1 VRVSLVA
8 AVANGGVIGRDG
20 GIPWHLSNDLARF
33 RELTTGHAVVM
44 GRRTWD
50 SLPDRF
56 RPLPDRRNVVVTRD
70 PGWHAE
76 GAERAG
82 SVEEALAL
90 LADAPRVFVIGGAEI
105 YAASLPL
112 ADELVLTEVDL
123 EVEGDTVFP
132 PFDRAAL
139 VETAR
144 EAHVSE
150 SGIRFAFVTYER
162 RGTPRRVDRAGV
174 EQAAWPLVTDDP
186 HTSRD
191 ALDAHLP
198 DLRALPSDQ
207 GTLALIV
214 VRPTEGERKT
224 PSTAELTTEDGLVG
238 DRWRTTRTLTRP
250 DGSVDPDNQLT
261 LMSSRVLGLIAARDR
276 WPIAGDNLVVDMGLD
291 AEGLPVGARLAIGP
305 AAVVEISEEPHT
317 GCAKFSARFGS
328 DALKFV
334 NSPEGRALRL
344 RGVNAKVVVPGT
356 VSTGDAIR
364 RL

>member
-8 AVANGGVIGRDG
+8 AVAHRGVIGRDG
-20 GIPWHLSNDLARF
+20 AIPWHLPEDMERF

-50 SLPDRF
+50 SLPERF
-56 RPLPDRRNVVVTRD
+56 RPLPGRRNVVVTRD

-82 SVEEALAL
+82 SVEEAVAL
-90 LADAPRVFVIGGAEI
+90 LAAAPRVFVIGGAEV
-105 YAASLPL
+105 YAAALPL

-123 EVEGDTVFP
+123 QVEGDTVFP
-132 PFDRAAL
+132 PFDRAVF

-144 EAHVSE
+144 ERRVSA
-150 SGIRFAFVTYER
+150 SGVRFAFVTYER
-162 RGTPRRVDRAGV
+162 RGSPPRVDRAPV
-174 EQAAWPLVTDDP
+174 EQAAWPLVTAEP
-186 HTSRD
+186 HTTRE

-198 DLRALPSDQ
+198 ELRMLPSHE

-214 VRPTEGERKT
+214 VRPAEGERRT
-224 PSTAELTTEDGLVG
+224 PSAAALTTEDGLVG
-238 DRWRTTRTLTRP
+238 DRWRTTRTLTLP
-250 DGSVDPDNQLT
+250 DGSLDPGNQLT
-261 LMSSRVLGLIAARDR
+261 LMSSRMLGLIAAPER

-291 AEGLPVGARLAIGP
+291 AEGLPVGTQLAIG
-305 AAVVEISEEPHT
+305 ASAVVEISEEPHT

-334 NSPEGRALRL
+334 NSPEGRQLRL
-344 RGVNAKVVVPGT
+344 RGVNAKVVVPGS
-356 VSTGDAIR
+356 VSTGDTIR